1 MDEKEEFPRTV
12 HQSSNDRLKR
22 FESALSNPEVAKFAP
37 KDQPTLA
44 TLVDQIRAEVKKL
57 NGLCDDIDAVI
68 NSSIDEARKA
78 ADSLIELTK
87 RVK

>member
-12 HQSSNDRLKR
+12 QSPGERLKR
-22 FESALSNPEVAKFAP
+22 FESALSDPEIAKFAP
-37 KDQPTLA
+37 KSDPTLA
-44 TLVDQIRAEVKKL
+44 ALVEQIRGEVKRL
-57 NGLCDDIDAVI
+57 NVICDDIERVI
-68 NSSIDEARKA
+68 NASVDEARKA